1 MKRYVLLGMAA
12 AAVLF
17 AAINSCVGSS
27 EVQELVL
34 SDLVPGEAE
43 GWSAA
48 DDGNL
53 YDKEGIFRYMNGAGE
68 VYLSYA
74 YRRLFVR
81 EFAKDGQDNITVEIF
96 DMGTPADAF
105 GVFTRG
111 RMGGPADIGQ
121 GSAYD
126 TGYLLF
132 WKDKYFGSIYT
143 FRETD
148 DSKTAILALGRAIA
162 GAIPGEG
169 ALPDILAL
177 LPEKGMVPDSAR
189 YFHLHTC
196 LNHHYFLSDE
206 NILGL
211 GKETEAALADYRDG
225 DKTGLL
231 LLVRYPDETRA
242 ASAYES
248 FMSIYLPEGRSAGM
262 AKLENGKWTG
272 ATRKGSYL
280 AVVFDATAGILAED
294 LLASAVGK
302 MEGEKYE

>member
-1 MKRYVLLGMAA
+1 MKRFFLFGLTALVLLAA
-12 AAVLF
+12 L
-17 AAINSCVGSS
+17 NSCVESR

-34 SDLVPGEAE
+34 RDLIPDNAA

-48 DDGNL
+48 DEGNL
-53 YDKEGIFRYMNGAGE
+53 YDKEGIFRYMDGAGE

-74 YRRLFVR
+74 YRKLFVR
-81 EFAKDGQDNITVEIF
+81 EFAKDGQDNITVELF

-111 RMGGPADIGQ
+111 RIGGPAGVGQ

-148 DSKTAILALGRAIA
+148 DSKTAIMTLGRAIA
-162 GAIPGEG
+162 EAIPVEG
-169 ALPDILAL
+169 DLPDILAL
-177 LPEKGMVPDSAR
+177 LPEKGMVPDTAR

-211 GKETEAALADYRDG
+211 GKETEAALVDYREG
-225 DKTGLL
+225 DKTCLL
-231 LLVRYPDETRA
+231 LLVRYPDKARA
-242 ASAYES
+242 ESAYES
-248 FMSIYLPEGRSAGM
+248 FMSNYLPEGKETGM
-262 AKLENGKWTG
+262 AELENGKWTG
-272 ATRKGSYL
+272 AVRSGSYI
-280 AVVFDATAGILAED
+280 AVVFDAMDATQTGE
-294 LLASAVGK
+294 LLASTVGK
-302 MEGEKYE
+302 LEGEKNE